1 MDGILGRVC
10 ASKEVADAT
19 VEFERAH
26 GPCPA
31 LWRGLVVAT
40 MALPS
45 DFMLEDLRTNAEKA
59 KSLGALLGHVRGI
72 ARVAQC
78 EADPPA
84 PPPEPSLTAQPLS
97 VRAKDF
103 DERAPAEYFREQV
116 WRRLHSPHRRY
127 RPNLLED
134 IHAEPTYRG
143 DPLCEIDAA
152 AFGSIA
158 RRLVGPIEAAIERLS
173 GPEPILL
180 LKGHAWHRYAVAR
193 LEAVFAGH
201 FVPEPLQ
208 RLHPGPNKAIAAFA
222 NAAVPASKFGA
233 LSLKRVSEIRI
244 ELSIRKNTTA
254 PPFHSE

>member
-1 MDGILGRVC
+1 VLEAAKLWRTQEYPKLRGGFLWARIARAEPDELIRGDEDELLPEHFADWDGILGRVC

-72 ARVAQC
+72 ARVAQR

-127 RPNLLED
+127 RPNLLKD

-152 AFGSIA
+152 RSGASRA
-158 RRLVGPIEAAIERLS
+158 VWSVRSRRRSNASRDRS
-173 GPEPILL
+173 
-180 LKGHAWHRYAVAR
+180 RYCC
-193 LEAVFAGH
+193 
-201 FVPEPLQ
+201 
-208 RLHPGPNKAIAAFA
+208 
-222 NAAVPASKFGA
+222 
-233 LSLKRVSEIRI
+233 
-244 ELSIRKNTTA
+244 
-254 PPFHSE
+254 